1 MSETLDMLLVHKEN
15 ISKAKTYEEYREAQI
30 AWIDMLIA
38 KEQVEIKTKTVISW
52 YVKESNRE

>member
-1 MSETLDMLLVHKEN
+1 MSETLDMLLIHKGN

-38 KEQVEIKTKTVISW
+38 MEQVKIKTEIVIAWSE
-52 YVKESNRE
+52 KESNDE

>member
-38 KEQVEIKTKTVISW
+38 KEQVEIKIEIVTAWSE
-52 YVKESNRE
+52 KESNDE

>member
-38 KEQVEIKTKTVISW
+38 KEQVKIKIEIVTAWSE
-52 YVKESNRE
+52 KESNDE

>member
-1 MSETLDMLLVHKEN
+1 MSETLDMLLIHKEN

-38 KEQVEIKTKTVISW
+38 MEQVKIKTEIVIAWSE
-52 YVKESNRE
+52 KESNDE